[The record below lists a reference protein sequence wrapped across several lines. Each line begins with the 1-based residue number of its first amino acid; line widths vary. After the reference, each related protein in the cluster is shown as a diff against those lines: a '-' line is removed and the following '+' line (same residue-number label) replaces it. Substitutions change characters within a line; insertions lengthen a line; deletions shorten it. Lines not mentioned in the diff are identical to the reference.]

1 MRNNEVKNYKG
12 YTIKKENNNSFIVN
26 GFLSKFKSYD
36 EAKKAIAET
45 IAEEKAL
52 DDVEE
57 YVQNVCGGWL

>member
-26 GFLSKFKSYD
+26 GFLVKFKSYD
-36 EAKKAIAET
+36 EAKKAIDET
-45 IAEEKAL
+45 IAEEQAL

>member
-12 YTIKKENNNSFIVN
+12 YTIKKENNNSFIVS
-26 GFLSKFKSYD
+26 GFLAKFKSYD
-36 EAKKAIAET
+36 EAKKAIDET
-45 IAEEKAL
+45 IAEEQAL

>member
-26 GFLSKFKSYD
+26 GFLVKFKSYD
-36 EAKKAIAET
+36 EAKKAIDET
-45 IAEEKAL
+45 IAEEQAL
-52 DDVEE
+52 DDIEE